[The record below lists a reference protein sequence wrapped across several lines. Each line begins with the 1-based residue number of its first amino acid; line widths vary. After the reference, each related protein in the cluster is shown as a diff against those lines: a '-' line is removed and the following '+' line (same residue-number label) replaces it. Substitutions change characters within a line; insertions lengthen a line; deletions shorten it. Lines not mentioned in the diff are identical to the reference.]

1 MANEKHN
8 LKGFAR
14 LNKRLYNIKKNI
26 ESFSQDTTKALAEYG
41 RDTARSYLI
50 SGIAISGSDFTQKD
64 GFNLA
69 DCIQAEQVS
78 KYTWQ
83 VVARANRA
91 PEDAHN
97 SQHWQ
102 LFFAEYG
109 AGIWNHDYT
118 GTVKALNRTYK
129 GRERKYP
136 WWLYKDNYG
145 EWHKVWGSVPIRYMF
160 QARQAMRQEM
170 SGVLGKVKTNILR
183 GPSVSGGE
191 YGDE

>member
-1 MANEKHN
+1 MAKKQQN
-8 LKGFAR
+8 LKGFAHLNQR
-14 LNKRLYNIKKNI
+14 LNSIKKNI

-41 RDTARSYLI
+41 RDTAKEYLI
-50 SGIAISGSDFTQKD
+50 MGIAMAGDEFTQKD
-64 GFNLA
+64 GYALA

-97 SQHWQ
+97 SQQWQ

-109 AGIWNHDYT
+109 AGVYGNPTLVVKT
-118 GTVKALNRTYK
+118 GALNTYK
-129 GRERKYP
+129 AYQRKTP
-136 WWLYKDNYG
+136 WWLYKDNLG
-145 EWHKVWGSVPIRYMF
+145 KWHKVWGSTPIRYMF
-160 QARQAMRQEM
+160 QARQSMRQEM
-170 SGVLGKVKTNILR
+170 SGVLGKVKTNILK
-183 GPSVSGGE
+183 GPSTSGGE